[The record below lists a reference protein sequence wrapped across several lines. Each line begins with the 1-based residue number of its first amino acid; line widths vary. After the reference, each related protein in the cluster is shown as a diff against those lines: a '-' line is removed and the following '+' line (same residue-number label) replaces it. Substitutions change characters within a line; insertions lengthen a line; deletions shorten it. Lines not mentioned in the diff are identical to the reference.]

1 MAFRSCVFL
10 SRFRSCIFLSHLQNG
25 SCYGTPLSGLEI
37 QVYVSSIDLNLQPFK
52 GNGDV
57 SKCGTKNPN
66 INTNNQPTVYMFFLR
81 ILRKVQTVRIG
92 DTLNML
98 YRNNKDT
105 YLIIS

>member
-1 MAFRSCVFL
+1 MLCFTPYRQYFGHIMAFRSCVFL

-57 SKCGTKNPN
+57 SK
-66 INTNNQPTVYMFFLR
+66 
-81 ILRKVQTVRIG
+81 
-92 DTLNML
+92 
-98 YRNNKDT
+98 
-105 YLIIS
+105 